1 MRIPSCAL
9 LLFAIFLAGCAP
21 TAPSGDISH
30 DVAPIY
36 VSIVCHNEEPSNATA
51 VAYSEDRE
59 YFMLNRD
66 ATVEFARMLHSE
78 GVTFNFQPD
87 WDFALGVL
95 NFDQGSHSTGN
106 KNVLRYLVYN
116 LAFEV
121 DPHAHENQY
130 NYADVA
136 HLHEQAGAPVSH
148 LAGGLLA
155 LPSEN
160 SKLEYLWSPLRG
172 AQFDCAWKAEAVWG
186 GGTADHVNEEAL
198 WISGIWKPQ
207 DNAHFTTHDEG
218 APLPHIGGYKDGWDG
233 LRNLLQHQEEGGLDA
248 SRIYTQSIFVR
259 QADLLDPAFVLAFK
273 DEIRSF
279 SEKTEAGLLRWVGL
293 NEVLDIWETEYDCRP
308 NLFRYS

>member
-1 MRIPSCAL
+1 M
-9 LLFAIFLAGCAP
+9 LFAFSMAGCSPIVPA
-21 TAPSGDISH
+21 A
-30 DVAPIY
+30 DVRHEVPPIY

-59 YFMLNRD
+59 YFMRNRD
-66 ATVEFARMLHSE
+66 ATVEFARMLYSE
-78 GVTFNFQPD
+78 GVKLNLQSD

-95 NFDQGSHSTGN
+95 NYDQGSHSTGN
-106 KNVLRYLVYN
+106 KNVLQYLVYN

-121 DPHAHENQY
+121 DPHAHEKRY

-136 HLHEQAGAPVSH
+136 HLHEQAGVPVSR

-160 SKLEYLWSPLRG
+160 SKLEYLWRPLRG
-172 AQFDCAWKAEAVWG
+172 AQFNCAWKAEALWG
-186 GGTADHVNEEAL
+186 GGTANHANEEAL

-233 LRNLLQHQEEGGLDA
+233 LRALLQPQEEGGLDA
-248 SRIYTQSIFVR
+248 SRIYT
-259 QADLLDPAFVLAFK
+259 
-273 DEIRSF
+273 
-279 SEKTEAGLLRWVGL
+279 
-293 NEVLDIWETEYDCRP
+293 
-308 NLFRYS
+308 